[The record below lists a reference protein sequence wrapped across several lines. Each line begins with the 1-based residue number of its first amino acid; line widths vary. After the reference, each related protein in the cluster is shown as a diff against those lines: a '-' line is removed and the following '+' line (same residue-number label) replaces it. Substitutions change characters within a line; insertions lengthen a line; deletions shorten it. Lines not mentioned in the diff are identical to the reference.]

1 VTASIGLTDV
11 RPGDTADQVMARA
24 DQAMYAAK
32 RLGPG
37 QLAVSR
43 ATEATS

>member
-24 DQAMYAAK
+24 DQAMYGAK